1 MFKLSSIFPFL
12 LLAPLT
18 CVADLQTGS
27 DVGYGD
33 GQISS
38 GKLSLVSENAYFG
51 GMLGNWQSV
60 RASNESVITGFLVGY
75 KTRGNVFLDMA
86 LGGYDELAASRL
98 NFNSVLDSLN
108 TRGRYPLMGSV
119 NVGFRLNPR
128 MVLDFGGLYLQ
139 RPADT
144 SPDNPIFNNRL
155 MGKAS
160 VTVNLK

>member
-98 NFNSVLDSLN
+98 NFNSTWICACAAAARKRNRASW
-108 TRGRYPLMGSV
+108 RGNFIG
-119 NVGFRLNPR
+119 RL
-128 MVLDFGGLYLQ
+128 
-139 RPADT
+139 
-144 SPDNPIFNNRL
+144 
-155 MGKAS
+155 K
-160 VTVNLK
+160 